1 MDIKNNT
8 YNLNELEHMFA
19 QDLGSPIF
27 PVLADFY
34 FRLSQFNKAKKV
46 CEVGLR
52 YNPNNNIAEYIL
64 AKLFLLDDNYMEAE
78 RLLKNVII
86 NNPSNFKALQLFIN
100 VKIILE
106 RNPTTYSKYIKQA
119 YSINPE
125 NKKIKNLYKKLNIKK
140 ILNVKNKKPSA
151 KTNHGILVNEKLA
164 TKTMYT
170 VLIKQKKYED
180 ALELLKIMKKNKKYK
195 VFVKQEWDKVT
206 NLMK

>member
-27 PVLADFY
+27 PVLAEFY
-34 FRLSQFNKAKKV
+34 FRLSQFKKAKKV

-64 AKLFLLDDNYMEAE
+64 AKLFLLDDNYIGAE

-86 NNPSNFKALQLFIN
+86 NNPSNFQALQLFIN

-106 RNPTTYSKYIKQA
+106 RNPATYRKYIKQV
-119 YSINPE
+119 YSINPG

-140 ILNVKNKKPSA
+140 TLNVKNKKPITKA
-151 KTNHGILVNEKLA
+151 NHSILVNEKLA
-164 TKTMYT
+164 TKTMYM
-170 VLIKQKKYED
+170 VLIKQKKHED

-195 VFVKQEWDKVT
+195 VFVKQEWNKVT